1 VPDSIPPTPEGHSLD
16 LKVEYRLLESLQ
28 PYSGNARTHS
38 QRQVAQI
45 AASIRRFGFV
55 SPVLLGEDDVVIAG
69 HGRIEAARSLAMAEV
84 PTIRLDHLSPAERR
98 AYLLADNRLAELA
111 GWDTD
116 LLALELKG
124 LEALDLDFEL
134 ELTGFDGTELERLL
148 GRVTDAADDPEDQV
162 PEATGPAVTRPGD
175 VWVLGPHRLHCG
187 DARDPQAYD
196 TLMAGELARMV
207 FADPPYNVAIDG
219 HAGGKGRIARR
230 PFIMASGEMSSEEF
244 TTFLTETLSGMAG
257 ASTDGA
263 IAFICMDWRHL
274 PELLAAGAVAYDEMK
289 NLIVWTKDNGGMGA
303 FYRSQH
309 ELIGV
314 FKKGRGPHVN
324 TFGLG
329 ENGRYRTNVWSYPGV
344 NSFTPGREEAL
355 AWHPTVKP
363 VAMVADAIR
372 DVSHRGEIVL
382 DAFGGSGTTLIAA
395 HRTGRRARLLELDP
409 LYCDVICRRWAAA
422 SGEPALLEG
431 CGRVFDTIAEART
444 DV

>member
-1 VPDSIPPTPEGHSLD
+1 MPEVIPQTPSGHALD
-16 LKVEYRLLESLQ
+16 LKVEYRPIEALT
-28 PYSGNARTHS
+28 PYAGNARTHS
-38 QRQVAQI
+38 HKQVAQI

-55 SPVLLGEDDVVIAG
+55 SPILLGEDDVIIAG

-116 LLALELKG
+116 LLALELQG
-124 LEALDLDFEL
+124 LEALDLDFDL
-134 ELTGFDGTELERLL
+134 ELTGFDGAELERLL
-148 GRVTDAADDPEDQV
+148 GPTVDAAADPEDQI
-162 PEATGPAVTRPGD
+162 PEAMGPAVTRPGD
-175 VWVLGPHRLHCG
+175 VWVLGSHRLHCG
-187 DARDPQAYD
+187 DARDPLAYE
-196 TLMAGELARMV
+196 TLMAGDLARMV

-244 TTFLTETLSGMAG
+244 TTFLTETLSAMAG

-289 NLIVWTKDNGGMGA
+289 NLIVWTKDNGGLGA

-314 FKKGRGPHVN
+314 FKKGRAPHVN

-329 ENGRYRTNVWSYPGV
+329 ETGRYRTNVWSYPGV
-344 NSFTPGREEAL
+344 NSFAPGRDEAL

-422 SGEPALLEG
+422 SGEAAVLEA
-431 CGRVFDTIAEART
+431 CGQSFGAIDQERD

>member
-1 VPDSIPPTPEGHSLD
+1 MSSAAIVQSPAVSLD
-16 LKVEYRLLESLQ
+16 LKVEYRPIEALT
-28 PYSGNARTHS
+28 PYAGNARTHS
-38 QRQVAQI
+38 RKQVAQI

-69 HGRIEAARSLAMAEV
+69 HGRIEAARSLAMTEV

-111 GWDTD
+111 GWDAD
-116 LLALELKG
+116 LLALELQG

-134 ELTGFDGTELERLL
+134 EITGFEGAELERLL
-148 GRVTDAADDPEDQV
+148 GSGADAAEDPQDQI

-175 VWVLGPHRLHCG
+175 VWIMGPHRLHCG
-187 DARDPQAYD
+187 DARDTRAYE

-207 FADPPYNVAIDG
+207 FADPPYNVVIDG

-230 PFIMASGEMSSEEF
+230 PFIMASGEMSSAQF

-257 ASTDGA
+257 ASMDGA
-263 IAFICMDWRHL
+263 IAYVCMDWRHL
-274 PELLAAGAVAYDEMK
+274 PELLAAGAVTYDEMK

-314 FKKGRGPHVN
+314 FKKGRAPHVN

-329 ENGRYRTNVWSYPGV
+329 EHGRYRTNVWSYPGV

-363 VAMVADAIR
+363 VALVADAIR

-409 LYCDVICRRWAAA
+409 LYCDVTCRRWAAV

-431 CGRVFDTIAEART
+431 CSQTFAAVAETRT

>member
-1 VPDSIPPTPEGHSLD
+1 MRTEDPSVSSFHSLD
-16 LKVEYRLLESLQ
+16 LKVELRPIEALQ
-28 PYSGNARTHS
+28 PYVGNARTHS
-38 QRQVAQI
+38 KKQIAQI

-55 SPVLLGEDDVVIAG
+55 SPVLLGEDDGVVAG
-69 HGRIEAARSLAMAEV
+69 HGRIEAARSLGMVEIPA
-84 PTIRLDHLSPAERR
+84 IRLDHLSPAERR

-111 GWDTD
+111 SWDAE
-116 LLALELKG
+116 LLALELQG
-124 LEALDLDFEL
+124 LEALELDFDL
-134 ELTGFDGTELERLL
+134 EITGFDGAELELL
-148 GRVTDAADDPEDQV
+148 LNPSPSPDPEDQL
-162 PEATGPAVTRPGD
+162 PEAAGPVITRSGD
-175 VWVLGPHRLHCG
+175 VWIMGPHRLHCG
-187 DARDPQAYD
+187 DARDPQAYAS
-196 TLMAGELARMV
+196 LMAGEPARMV

-230 PFIMASGEMSSEEF
+230 PFIMASGEMSGAEF

-257 ASTDGA
+257 ASMDGS

-314 FKKGRGPHVN
+314 FKKGRAPHVN

-329 ENGRYRTNVWSYPGV
+329 ETGRYRTNVWNYPGV
-344 NSFTPGREEAL
+344 NSFTPGRDDAL
-355 AWHPTVKP
+355 AMHPTVKP

-395 HRTGRRARLLELDP
+395 HRTRRRARLLELDP
-409 LYCDVICRRWAAA
+409 LYCDVICRRWTALT
-422 SGEPALLEG
+422 GEVALLEG
-431 CGRVFDTIAEART
+431 DGRSFDQIAEART